1 MKKIFKELFELF
13 VKSNKREPNAIEMLQ
28 LKFKASQKASQQVGK
43 GEVIPFPPERIT
55 DWTKA
60 RPQPPE
66 IEIIDG
72 VQTTRGLGDLFERQ
86 MKNIGKKDPAL
97 YEDRGGN
104 IIPAQF
110 DESPA
115 FPSYTAK
122 ETEDQIIAK
131 LKNKPLD
138 PDDAVPNYTET
149 PGEYSRRNTPGSIE
163 NLREEMKIAYRNEFD
178 RLTGNETAEELK
190 EILKNLDTDGVPFA
204 AGGVA
209 GLLAQGMDVVRKQ
222 KKEIPEE
229 IKKKIF
235 EMMMGTRNLGKVIEN
250 SERTKSRIG
259 PEGVKA
265 YGLAEGGRTGYN
277 EGLTAKQ
284 LKRQETENLAAK
296 VKEYIDIKGSGSIS
310 GKQDMYST
318 GEKSAI
324 KLPEGTTSNVDFI
337 NLIANLDI
345 PISEK
350 ISLLGGVQYDK
361 FRNKIEKGDKELFL
375 EDPASSINRKIGI
388 GFDSG
393 TGTTGSAKYGIDDKG
408 FMFEIKKTFAEGGPT
423 STGLNYLLG
432 EDDTNSRVSY
442 GAGGRRGF
450 LKLLA
455 GLGAAGAAF
464 KTGLMSLTKGG
475 VKPIVK
481 ELISVP
487 IGNPQG
493 MPVWFKPLVNKII
506 KEGDDVTKKF
516 GTVDR
521 ELVHTKKLDK
531 FEEVTVY
538 QDLSTGN
545 VRLEYGPHL
554 TDDTGKVIRA
564 SNEPNVVH
572 LEYKAPEVIEPNP
585 KTGKGGG
592 KTKDEFYAAESEPEI
607 VNWDGDIEMSGENV
621 VNTVDDLISDTSK
634 LQKYATDNKLTIK
647 ELSDSMK
654 KQKYKNKLDSDPME
668 QVNYIE
674 NKQGMDAM
682 DYIDEGARVGDFDPK
697 GYRNYDTKGMNLYDG
712 IKKIEKAEGGR
723 MGYAGG
729 GMGKRAFLKLMG
741 GVGAGIAG
749 LKTGLLGLTK
759 GGGKKVAT
767 EAVKKAATGGP
778 PPHFFKLVAKIK
790 ALGDDVTETAALADR
805 QKVTKYKDFELT
817 EDLTTGRQEIQ
828 RYKVLDDGQGQA
840 DYYGQP
846 LTEET
851 YMGYSPGEEIF
862 QETAK
867 GKTKITKTQPD
878 YEEGTAYI
886 RSDREYAGD
895 VVDEMSGIAD
905 DIYEEVGEAIPEAIR
920 KGKADGGRMGYA
932 GGKKVVQG
940 LISLL
945 NKKAGKNVLTT
956 ADKLPIPKKTIDRD
970 MFRQANNRLNKKR
983 QLTDQEIQDYEME
996 LGDSETWMSEGTV
1009 GEAENALKNQKAYQA
1024 EMYQQY
1030 KMGKLDP
1037 VAGDK
1042 SPARKRFLEQ
1052 KFDEME
1058 GSGDPKLMTRDEIEE
1073 LTFFDM
1079 GTEMDNFGLSSAEKK
1094 GKKLADSMSDA
1105 EIDLRDE
1112 FPGIEDRLIK
1122 QILTDDNPQRVAEV
1136 KQTMREALEMQ
1147 NKGMSVDEIIQT
1159 FKGTT
1164 RTKQAEGGRMDL
1176 WLGGG
1181 LKAGKSLTREM
1192 LKFMS
1197 KGSTNAKS
1205 PKELLKLYNPKQ
1217 FNRLLDNPLNTG
1229 KISPA
1234 TGETAD
1240 EMILDMINKT
1250 KEDRADMV
1258 GDLIG
1263 SARKIK
1269 KVDDD
1274 IIAYKNKI
1282 IKDMIEGGIDKET
1295 ANSFANKIAT
1305 DMKEEAAPQLTS
1317 YIPKITDQGL
1327 IELENIQKNLLTKDK
1342 RTA

>member
-122 ETEDQIIAK
+122 DSLPPGGTRESVRKEAIEKYGIQPERVDEIMNTKFDEK
-131 LKNKPLD
+131 LADEVLKDLD
-138 PDDAVPNYTET
+138 LDDALPNYKET

-190 EILKNLDTDGVPFA
+190 EILKNLDTDGVPFSE
-204 AGGVA
+204 GGPA
-209 GLLAQGMDVVRKQ
+209 DFENW
-222 KKEIPEE
+222 KKGKDEFEKEQSKEE
-229 IKKKIF
+229 LYREYLEQMRRKKIYD
-235 EMMMGTRNLGKVIEN
+235 TREN
-250 SERTKSRIG
+250 
-259 PEGVKA
+259 V
-265 YGLAEGGRTGYN
+265 AEGGR
-277 EGLTAKQ
+277 
-284 LKRQETENLAAK
+284 
-296 VKEYIDIKGSGSIS
+296 
-310 GKQDMYST
+310 
-318 GEKSAI
+318 
-324 KLPEGTTSNVDFI
+324 
-337 NLIANLDI
+337 
-345 PISEK
+345 
-350 ISLLGGVQYDK
+350 
-361 FRNKIEKGDKELFL
+361 
-375 EDPASSINRKIGI
+375 
-388 GFDSG
+388 
-393 TGTTGSAKYGIDDKG
+393 
-408 FMFEIKKTFAEGGPT
+408 PT

-432 EDDTNSRVSY
+432 EDDSNSRVSY

-464 KTGLMSLTKGG
+464 KTGL
-475 VKPIVK
+475 
-481 ELISVP
+481 
-487 IGNPQG
+487 
-493 MPVWFKPLVNKII
+493 
-506 KEGDDVTKKF
+506 
-516 GTVDR
+516 
-521 ELVHTKKLDK
+521 
-531 FEEVTVY
+531 
-538 QDLSTGN
+538 
-545 VRLEYGPHL
+545 
-554 TDDTGKVIRA
+554 
-564 SNEPNVVH
+564 
-572 LEYKAPEVIEPNP
+572 
-585 KTGKGGG
+585 
-592 KTKDEFYAAESEPEI
+592 
-607 VNWDGDIEMSGENV
+607 
-621 VNTVDDLISDTSK
+621 
-634 LQKYATDNKLTIK
+634 
-647 ELSDSMK
+647 
-654 KQKYKNKLDSDPME
+654 
-668 QVNYIE
+668 
-674 NKQGMDAM
+674 
-682 DYIDEGARVGDFDPK
+682 
-697 GYRNYDTKGMNLYDG
+697 
-712 IKKIEKAEGGR
+712 
-723 MGYAGG
+723 
-729 GMGKRAFLKLMG
+729 
-741 GVGAGIAG
+741 
-749 LKTGLLGLTK
+749 LGLTK

-767 EAVKKAATGGP
+767 EVAKEAATGGP

-895 VVDEMSGIAD
+895 VVDEISGIAD

-920 KGKADGGRMGYA
+920 KGKADGGRMGYAGGGMGKRAFLKMLGGVGAGIAGLKTGLLGLTKGGGKKVATEVAKEVATSGAPPPHFFKLVAKIKALGADATPKYANQPRETITRYKDFELTEQLDTGRTTVQRFKQSEADYYDEPLMEEVYMSHRPGEMTEGAGGKFIKTADEYTEDTSFLRTSRGNRGDVMDTVDGIPDDLLEELGETIVKKADGGRMGYA

-1052 KFDEME
+1052 KLEDME
-1058 GSGDPKLMTRDEIEE
+1058 GSGDKRLMTRDEIEE
-1073 LTFFDM
+1073 LSTFDL

-1342 RTA
+1342 RQLNAAGGRIGYLAGGGIMKIINKLKKLGKPKKKKLETVKDFVDRREFLKKSVGNSEKNKNKRMMDDIKKAVEDVRENPEFKFKEIDIEKEIQPILNKGRKLHAAGGLANLLGE

>member
-110 DESPA
+110 KDLTKDSLPPGGTRESVRKEAIEKYGIQPERVDEIMNTK
-115 FPSYTAK
+115 FD
-122 ETEDQIIAK
+122 EK
-131 LKNKPLD
+131 LADEVLKDLD
-138 PDDAVPNYTET
+138 LDDALPNYTET

-204 AGGVA
+204 EGGPAEESKFKSTLKSMLSNTEGGVRWNPEKQEYEM
-209 GLLAQGMDVVRKQ
+209 GGGYYDDDKMFQIVIGKDGRK
-222 KKEIPEE
+222 EVLF
-229 IKKKIF
+229 KKKF
-235 EMMMGTRNLGKVIEN
+235 N
-250 SERTKSRIG
+250 
-259 PEGVKA
+259 
-265 YGLAEGGRTGYN
+265 
-277 EGLTAKQ
+277 Q
-284 LKRQETENLAAK
+284 
-296 VKEYIDIKGSGSIS
+296 
-310 GKQDMYST
+310 
-318 GEKSAI
+318 
-324 KLPEGTTSNVDFI
+324 
-337 NLIANLDI
+337 
-345 PISEK
+345 
-350 ISLLGGVQYDK
+350 
-361 FRNKIEKGDKELFL
+361 
-375 EDPASSINRKIGI
+375 
-388 GFDSG
+388 
-393 TGTTGSAKYGIDDKG
+393 
-408 FMFEIKKTFAEGGPT
+408 GGPT

-432 EDDTNSRVSY
+432 EDDTNSRVPY

-585 KTGKGGG
+585 TTGKGGG

-607 VNWDGDIEMSGENV
+607 VNWDGDIEMSGINE
-621 VNTVDDLISDTSK
+621 VNTVDDLIADTSK

-682 DYIDEGARVGDFDPK
+682 DYIDEGARVGDFDSK

-723 MGYAGG
+723 
-729 GMGKRAFLKLMG
+729 
-741 GVGAGIAG
+741 I
-749 LKTGLLGLTK
+749 
-759 GGGKKVAT
+759 
-767 EAVKKAATGGP
+767 
-778 PPHFFKLVAKIK
+778 
-790 ALGDDVTETAALADR
+790 
-805 QKVTKYKDFELT
+805 
-817 EDLTTGRQEIQ
+817 
-828 RYKVLDDGQGQA
+828 
-840 DYYGQP
+840 
-846 LTEET
+846 
-851 YMGYSPGEEIF
+851 
-862 QETAK
+862 
-867 GKTKITKTQPD
+867 
-878 YEEGTAYI
+878 
-886 RSDREYAGD
+886 
-895 VVDEMSGIAD
+895 
-905 DIYEEVGEAIPEAIR
+905 
-920 KGKADGGRMGYA
+920 GYA

-1052 KFDEME
+1052 KLEDME
-1058 GSGDPKLMTRDEIEE
+1058 GSGDKRLMTRDEIEE
-1073 LTFFDM
+1073 LSTFDLGTQMDQMKEVEINKIKKGLSKKDKLKKELSDIEDKIEDM
-1079 GTEMDNFGLSSAEKK
+1079 IESGVDEMDPRLDKLNTRQNELGIQLDFENKMDNTLAEKK

-1240 EMILDMINKT
+1240 EMILDMINRT

-1263 SARKIK
+1263 SARRIK
-1269 KVDDD
+1269 KVDDE
-1274 IIAYKNKI
+1274 ILAYKNKI
-1282 IKDMIEGGIDKET
+1282 IKEMVDGGIDEKT
-1295 ANSFANKIAT
+1295 ASSFADLMAKE
-1305 DMKEEAAPQLTS
+1305 MKEGAAPLLTS
-1317 YIPKITDQGL
+1317 SPPKITEQGL
-1327 IELENIQKNLLTKDK
+1327 IELENIQKNLKTKGRK
-1342 RTA
+1342 LNATGGLAHLLGE

>member
-110 DESPA
+110 KDLTKDSLPPGGTRESVRKEAIEKYGIQPERVDEIMNTK
-115 FPSYTAK
+115 FD
-122 ETEDQIIAK
+122 EK
-131 LKNKPLD
+131 LADEVLKDLD
-138 PDDAVPNYTET
+138 LDDALPNYTET

-163 NLREEMKIAYRNEFD
+163 NLREEIKIAYRNEFD

-190 EILKNLDTDGVPFA
+190 EILKNLDTDGVPFSE
-204 AGGVA
+204 GGPA
-209 GLLAQGMDVVRKQ
+209 DFENW
-222 KKEIPEE
+222 KKGKDEFEKEQSKEE
-229 IKKKIF
+229 LYREYLEQMRRKKIYD
-235 EMMMGTRNLGKVIEN
+235 TREN
-250 SERTKSRIG
+250 
-259 PEGVKA
+259 V
-265 YGLAEGGRTGYN
+265 AEGGR
-277 EGLTAKQ
+277 
-284 LKRQETENLAAK
+284 
-296 VKEYIDIKGSGSIS
+296 
-310 GKQDMYST
+310 
-318 GEKSAI
+318 
-324 KLPEGTTSNVDFI
+324 
-337 NLIANLDI
+337 
-345 PISEK
+345 
-350 ISLLGGVQYDK
+350 
-361 FRNKIEKGDKELFL
+361 
-375 EDPASSINRKIGI
+375 
-388 GFDSG
+388 
-393 TGTTGSAKYGIDDKG
+393 
-408 FMFEIKKTFAEGGPT
+408 PT

-464 KTGLMSLTKGG
+464 KTGL
-475 VKPIVK
+475 
-481 ELISVP
+481 
-487 IGNPQG
+487 
-493 MPVWFKPLVNKII
+493 
-506 KEGDDVTKKF
+506 
-516 GTVDR
+516 
-521 ELVHTKKLDK
+521 
-531 FEEVTVY
+531 
-538 QDLSTGN
+538 
-545 VRLEYGPHL
+545 
-554 TDDTGKVIRA
+554 
-564 SNEPNVVH
+564 
-572 LEYKAPEVIEPNP
+572 
-585 KTGKGGG
+585 
-592 KTKDEFYAAESEPEI
+592 
-607 VNWDGDIEMSGENV
+607 
-621 VNTVDDLISDTSK
+621 
-634 LQKYATDNKLTIK
+634 
-647 ELSDSMK
+647 
-654 KQKYKNKLDSDPME
+654 
-668 QVNYIE
+668 
-674 NKQGMDAM
+674 
-682 DYIDEGARVGDFDPK
+682 
-697 GYRNYDTKGMNLYDG
+697 
-712 IKKIEKAEGGR
+712 
-723 MGYAGG
+723 
-729 GMGKRAFLKLMG
+729 
-741 GVGAGIAG
+741 
-749 LKTGLLGLTK
+749 LGLTK
-759 GGGKKVAT
+759 SGGKKVVAKVAA
-767 EAVKKAATGGP
+767 EAATSGA
-778 PPHFFKLVAKIK
+778 PPHFLKLVAKIK

-805 QKVTKYKDFELT
+805 QTVKKYKDFELT

-840 DYYGQP
+840 DYYGNP

-851 YMGYSPGEEIF
+851 YMSYTPGETIIG
-862 QETAK
+862 K
-867 GKTKITKTQPD
+867 GNKPIKTQPD
-878 YEEGTAYI
+878 YQEGTAYL
-886 RSDREYAGD
+886 RNDREYAGE
-895 VVDEMSGIAD
+895 VVDEMSGVSD
-905 DIYEEVGEAIPEAIR
+905 DIFKEVGEEIPEAIR
-920 KGKADGGRMGYA
+920 KGKADGGRMGYAGGGMGKRAFLKMLGGVGAGIAGLKTGLLGLTKGGGKKVATEAVKEAATGGPPPHFFKLVAKIKALGDESTAKYATKDREVVTRYKDYTLTEDITTGEKTIQRFKQSEADFYDEPLMEEVYMSHRPGEMTEGAGGKFIKTADEYTEDTSFLRTSRGNQGEVMDTVDGLPDDLLEELGETIVKKAGGGRIGYA

-1052 KFDEME
+1052 KLEDME
-1058 GSGDPKLMTRDEIEE
+1058 GSGDKRLMTRDEIEE
-1073 LTFFDM
+1073 LSTFDL

-1181 LKAGKSLTREM
+1181 LTAGKGLTREM

-1217 FNRLLDNPLNTG
+1217 FNRLLNNPLNTG

-1327 IELENIQKNLLTKDK
+1327 IELENIQKNLKTKGRK
-1342 RTA
+1342 LNAMGGLAHLLGE

>member
-1 MKKIFKELFELF
+1 MKKIFAELFEQF
-13 VKSNKREPNAIEMLQ
+13 VKSNKREPKGMELIQ
-28 LKFKASQKASQQVGK
+28 LKFKANKLQREADKII
-43 GEVIPFPPERIT
+43 EFPR
-55 DWTKA
+55 
-60 RPQPPE
+60 
-66 IEIIDG
+66 
-72 VQTTRGLGDLFERQ
+72 
-86 MKNIGKKDPAL
+86 
-97 YEDRGGN
+97 
-104 IIPAQF
+104 
-110 DESPA
+110 
-115 FPSYTAK
+115 
-122 ETEDQIIAK
+122 
-131 LKNKPLD
+131 NKIQPLD
-138 PDDAVPNYTET
+138 PDDALPNYTET

-209 GLLAQGMDVVRKQ
+209 GLLGERTGYAQGMDVVRKQ

-235 EMMMGTRNLGKVIEN
+235 EMMMGTSNLGKVIEN

-585 KTGKGGG
+585 TTGKGGG

-607 VNWDGDIEMSGENV
+607 VNWDGDIEMSGINE
-621 VNTVDDLISDTSK
+621 VNTVDDLIADTSK

-682 DYIDEGARVGDFDPK
+682 DYIDEGARVGDFDSK

-723 MGYAGG
+723 
-729 GMGKRAFLKLMG
+729 
-741 GVGAGIAG
+741 I
-749 LKTGLLGLTK
+749 
-759 GGGKKVAT
+759 
-767 EAVKKAATGGP
+767 
-778 PPHFFKLVAKIK
+778 
-790 ALGDDVTETAALADR
+790 
-805 QKVTKYKDFELT
+805 
-817 EDLTTGRQEIQ
+817 
-828 RYKVLDDGQGQA
+828 
-840 DYYGQP
+840 
-846 LTEET
+846 
-851 YMGYSPGEEIF
+851 
-862 QETAK
+862 
-867 GKTKITKTQPD
+867 
-878 YEEGTAYI
+878 
-886 RSDREYAGD
+886 
-895 VVDEMSGIAD
+895 
-905 DIYEEVGEAIPEAIR
+905 
-920 KGKADGGRMGYA
+920 GYA

-1042 SPARKRFLEQ
+1042 SPARKRFLE
-1052 KFDEME
+1052 KKLEEMLL
-1058 GSGDPKLMTRDEIEE
+1058 SDDPKLMTKDEIEE

-1079 GTEMDNFGLSSAEKK
+1079 GTEIDQMRKSKPKSIIPKDEYAEYKNDFNKEILNMSPAEKK

-1217 FNRLLDNPLNTG
+1217 FNRLLNNPLNTG

-1327 IELENIQKNLLTKDK
+1327 IELENIQKNLKTKGRK
-1342 RTA
+1342 LNATGGLANLLGE

>member
-1 MKKIFKELFELF
+1 MKKIFKELFEQF
-13 VKSNKREPNAIEMLQ
+13 VKSNKREPKGMELIQ
-28 LKFKASQKASQQVGK
+28 LKFKANKLQREADKII
-43 GEVIPFPPERIT
+43 EFPR
-55 DWTKA
+55 
-60 RPQPPE
+60 
-66 IEIIDG
+66 
-72 VQTTRGLGDLFERQ
+72 
-86 MKNIGKKDPAL
+86 
-97 YEDRGGN
+97 
-104 IIPAQF
+104 
-110 DESPA
+110 
-115 FPSYTAK
+115 
-122 ETEDQIIAK
+122 
-131 LKNKPLD
+131 NKIQPLD
-138 PDDAVPNYTET
+138 PDDALPNYTET

-190 EILKNLDTDGVPFA
+190 EILKNLDTDPDVPFSE
-204 AGGVA
+204 GGPA
-209 GLLAQGMDVVRKQ
+209 DFENW
-222 KKEIPEE
+222 KKGKDEFEKEQSKEE
-229 IKKKIF
+229 LYREYLEQMRRKKIYD
-235 EMMMGTRNLGKVIEN
+235 TREN
-250 SERTKSRIG
+250 
-259 PEGVKA
+259 V
-265 YGLAEGGRTGYN
+265 AEGGR
-277 EGLTAKQ
+277 
-284 LKRQETENLAAK
+284 
-296 VKEYIDIKGSGSIS
+296 
-310 GKQDMYST
+310 
-318 GEKSAI
+318 
-324 KLPEGTTSNVDFI
+324 
-337 NLIANLDI
+337 
-345 PISEK
+345 
-350 ISLLGGVQYDK
+350 
-361 FRNKIEKGDKELFL
+361 
-375 EDPASSINRKIGI
+375 
-388 GFDSG
+388 
-393 TGTTGSAKYGIDDKG
+393 
-408 FMFEIKKTFAEGGPT
+408 PT

-464 KTGLMSLTKGG
+464 KTGL
-475 VKPIVK
+475 
-481 ELISVP
+481 
-487 IGNPQG
+487 
-493 MPVWFKPLVNKII
+493 
-506 KEGDDVTKKF
+506 
-516 GTVDR
+516 
-521 ELVHTKKLDK
+521 
-531 FEEVTVY
+531 
-538 QDLSTGN
+538 
-545 VRLEYGPHL
+545 
-554 TDDTGKVIRA
+554 
-564 SNEPNVVH
+564 
-572 LEYKAPEVIEPNP
+572 
-585 KTGKGGG
+585 
-592 KTKDEFYAAESEPEI
+592 
-607 VNWDGDIEMSGENV
+607 
-621 VNTVDDLISDTSK
+621 
-634 LQKYATDNKLTIK
+634 
-647 ELSDSMK
+647 
-654 KQKYKNKLDSDPME
+654 
-668 QVNYIE
+668 
-674 NKQGMDAM
+674 
-682 DYIDEGARVGDFDPK
+682 
-697 GYRNYDTKGMNLYDG
+697 
-712 IKKIEKAEGGR
+712 
-723 MGYAGG
+723 
-729 GMGKRAFLKLMG
+729 
-741 GVGAGIAG
+741 
-749 LKTGLLGLTK
+749 LGLTK
-759 GGGKKVAT
+759 SGGKKVVAKVAA
-767 EAVKKAATGGP
+767 EAATSGA
-778 PPHFFKLVAKIK
+778 PPHFLKLVAKIK
-790 ALGDDVTETAALADR
+790 ALGDDVTPKYANQPRET
-805 QKVTKYKDFELT
+805 VTRYKDFELT
-817 EDLTTGRQEIQ
+817 EQLDTGQTTVQ
-828 RYKVLDDGQGQA
+828 RFKQSEA
-840 DYYGQP
+840 DFYDEP
-846 LTEET
+846 LMEEV
-851 YMGYSPGEEIF
+851 YMSHRPGEMAEGAGGKFIK
-862 QETAK
+862 TA
-867 GKTKITKTQPD
+867 D
-878 YEEGTAYI
+878 
-886 RSDREYAGD
+886 EYTEDTSLMRTSRGSRGD
-895 VVDEMSGIAD
+895 VMDTVDGIPD
-905 DIYEEVGEAIPEAIR
+905 DLLEELGETIV
-920 KGKADGGRMGYA
+920 KKADGGRIGYA

-1042 SPARKRFLEQ
+1042 SPARKRFLE
-1052 KFDEME
+1052 KKLEEMLL
-1058 GSGDPKLMTRDEIEE
+1058 SDDPKLMTKDEIEE

-1079 GTEMDNFGLSSAEKK
+1079 GTEIDQMRKSKPKSIIPKDEYAEYKNDFNKEILNMSPAEKK

-1240 EMILDMINKT
+1240 EMILDMINRT

-1327 IELENIQKNLLTKDK
+1327 IELENIQKNLKTKGRK
-1342 RTA
+1342 LNATGGLANLLGE

>member
-43 GEVIPFPPERIT
+43 GEIIPFPPERIT

-110 DESPA
+110 KDLTKDSLPPGGTRESVRKEAIEKYGIQPERVDEIMNTK
-115 FPSYTAK
+115 FD
-122 ETEDQIIAK
+122 EK
-131 LKNKPLD
+131 LGDDLLKDFD
-138 PDDAVPNYTET
+138 PDDAVPNYKET

-178 RLTGNETAEELK
+178 RLTGNETAEELTDM
-190 EILKNLDTDGVPFA
+190 LKNLDTDGVPFA

-209 GLLAQGMDVVRKQ
+209 GLLEGMDVVRKQ

-464 KTGLMSLTKGG
+464 KTGL
-475 VKPIVK
+475 
-481 ELISVP
+481 
-487 IGNPQG
+487 
-493 MPVWFKPLVNKII
+493 
-506 KEGDDVTKKF
+506 
-516 GTVDR
+516 
-521 ELVHTKKLDK
+521 
-531 FEEVTVY
+531 
-538 QDLSTGN
+538 
-545 VRLEYGPHL
+545 
-554 TDDTGKVIRA
+554 
-564 SNEPNVVH
+564 
-572 LEYKAPEVIEPNP
+572 
-585 KTGKGGG
+585 
-592 KTKDEFYAAESEPEI
+592 
-607 VNWDGDIEMSGENV
+607 
-621 VNTVDDLISDTSK
+621 
-634 LQKYATDNKLTIK
+634 
-647 ELSDSMK
+647 
-654 KQKYKNKLDSDPME
+654 
-668 QVNYIE
+668 
-674 NKQGMDAM
+674 
-682 DYIDEGARVGDFDPK
+682 
-697 GYRNYDTKGMNLYDG
+697 
-712 IKKIEKAEGGR
+712 
-723 MGYAGG
+723 
-729 GMGKRAFLKLMG
+729 
-741 GVGAGIAG
+741 
-749 LKTGLLGLTK
+749 LGLTK

-767 EAVKKAATGGP
+767 EVAKEAATGGA

-790 ALGDDVTETAALADR
+790 ALGDDVTEVLAYKDR

-828 RYKVLDDGQGQA
+828 RYKVLDDERGAA

-867 GKTKITKTQPD
+867 GKTKITKTQPE

-886 RSDREYAGD
+886 RSDKQFSGD

-905 DIYEEVGEAIPEAIR
+905 DIYEEAGVPIPEAIR
-920 KGKADGGRMGYA
+920 KGKADGGRMGYAGGGMGKRAFLKMLGGVGAGIAGLKTGLLGLTKGGGKKVATEAVKEAATGGPPPHFFKLVAKIKALGDESTAKYATKDREVVTRYKDYTLTEDITTGEKTIQRFKQSEADFYDEPLMEEVYMSHRPGEMTEGAGGKFIKTADEYTEDTSFLRTSRGNQGEVMDTVDGLPDDLLEELGETIVKKAGGGRIGYA

-1009 GEAENALKNQKAYQA
+1009 GEAENALKNQKAYQDY
-1024 EMYQQY
+1024 MYKQY

-1042 SPARKRFLEQ
+1042 SPGRKKFLQQ

-1058 GSGDPKLMTRDEIEE
+1058 SSGDPKLMTRDEIEE
-1073 LTFFDM
+1073 LTFFDL

-1327 IELENIQKNLLTKDK
+1327 IELENIQKNLKTKGRK
-1342 RTA
+1342 LNATGGLANLLGE

>member
-1 MKKIFKELFELF
+1 MKKIFAELFEQF
-13 VKSNKREPNAIEMLQ
+13 VKSNKREPKGMELIQ
-28 LKFKASQKASQQVGK
+28 LKFKANKLQREADKII
-43 GEVIPFPPERIT
+43 EFPR
-55 DWTKA
+55 
-60 RPQPPE
+60 
-66 IEIIDG
+66 
-72 VQTTRGLGDLFERQ
+72 
-86 MKNIGKKDPAL
+86 
-97 YEDRGGN
+97 
-104 IIPAQF
+104 
-110 DESPA
+110 
-115 FPSYTAK
+115 
-122 ETEDQIIAK
+122 
-131 LKNKPLD
+131 NKIQPLD
-138 PDDAVPNYTET
+138 PDDALPNYTET

-209 GLLAQGMDVVRKQ
+209 GLLGERTGYAQGMDVVRKQ

-408 FMFEIKKTFAEGGPT
+408 FMFEIKKTFAEGGST

-464 KTGLMSLTKGG
+464 KTGL
-475 VKPIVK
+475 
-481 ELISVP
+481 
-487 IGNPQG
+487 
-493 MPVWFKPLVNKII
+493 
-506 KEGDDVTKKF
+506 
-516 GTVDR
+516 
-521 ELVHTKKLDK
+521 
-531 FEEVTVY
+531 
-538 QDLSTGN
+538 
-545 VRLEYGPHL
+545 
-554 TDDTGKVIRA
+554 
-564 SNEPNVVH
+564 
-572 LEYKAPEVIEPNP
+572 
-585 KTGKGGG
+585 
-592 KTKDEFYAAESEPEI
+592 
-607 VNWDGDIEMSGENV
+607 
-621 VNTVDDLISDTSK
+621 
-634 LQKYATDNKLTIK
+634 
-647 ELSDSMK
+647 
-654 KQKYKNKLDSDPME
+654 
-668 QVNYIE
+668 
-674 NKQGMDAM
+674 
-682 DYIDEGARVGDFDPK
+682 
-697 GYRNYDTKGMNLYDG
+697 
-712 IKKIEKAEGGR
+712 
-723 MGYAGG
+723 
-729 GMGKRAFLKLMG
+729 
-741 GVGAGIAG
+741 
-749 LKTGLLGLTK
+749 LGLTK

-767 EAVKKAATGGP
+767 EVAKEAATGGA

-790 ALGDDVTETAALADR
+790 ALGDESTAKYATKDREVVTR
-805 QKVTKYKDFELT
+805 YKDYTLT
-817 EDLTTGRQEIQ
+817 EDITTGEKTIQ
-828 RYKVLDDGQGQA
+828 RFKQSEA
-840 DYYGQP
+840 DFYDEP
-846 LTEET
+846 LMEEV
-851 YMGYSPGEEIF
+851 YMSHRPGEMTEGAGGKFIKTADEYTEDTSF
-862 QETAK
+862 LRTSRGNQGEVMDTVDGLPDDLLEELGETIVK
-867 GKTKITKTQPD
+867 
-878 YEEGTAYI
+878 
-886 RSDREYAGD
+886 
-895 VVDEMSGIAD
+895 
-905 DIYEEVGEAIPEAIR
+905 
-920 KGKADGGRMGYA
+920 KADGGRMGYA

-1052 KFDEME
+1052 KLEDME
-1058 GSGDPKLMTRDEIEE
+1058 GSGDKRLMTRDEIEE
-1073 LTFFDM
+1073 LSTFDL

-1327 IELENIQKNLLTKDK
+1327 IELENIQKNLKTKGRK
-1342 RTA
+1342 LNATGGLANLLGE